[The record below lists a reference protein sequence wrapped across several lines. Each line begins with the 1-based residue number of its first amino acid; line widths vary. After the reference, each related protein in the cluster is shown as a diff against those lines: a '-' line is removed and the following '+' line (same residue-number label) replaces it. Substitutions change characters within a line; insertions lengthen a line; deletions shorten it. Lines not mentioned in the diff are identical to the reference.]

1 MPEAKQTSGLKETL
15 LSLFLLGVL
24 VIIGMGIYFEQ
35 YRFYPALIE
44 QVPRE
49 LHEKKSDPELPG
61 TRDESIF
68 SRLPLPE
75 GVVLLSA
82 SEVFDASTLSDK
94 INGKAELYLGAGFV
108 RLETRR
114 FNLKRG
120 SDAWMEA
127 FLYEMK
133 DAQSAF
139 AVYSLQKRSGA
150 IPADLGQSAYQ
161 TTNALFIVH
170 GPYYMELVA
179 SAENA
184 DLQAALRAL
193 GQALIAGFPV
203 PEKPVA
209 EAKLFPPEGLNPQSI
224 MLIAS
229 DAFGFEKLDKVFTAG
244 YRIDGTPL
252 TAFVSRRSDPGE
264 ARALAEAYRAFLL
277 QFDAE
282 SLTVDVPPGEEIFAF
297 SMMGQ
302 IEMVFSLGPYLAGVH
317 QAPDEKRALVLA
329 KYLRNYLIDLNARH

>member
-15 LSLFLLGVL
+15 LSLFLLGVI
-24 VIIGMGIYFEQ
+24 VSIGMGIYFEQ
-35 YRFYPALIE
+35 YRFYSALIE
-44 QVPRE
+44 QMPRKI
-49 LHEKKSDPELPG
+49 HEKQAAPKLTG
-61 TRDESIF
+61 TKDESIF

-75 GVVLLSA
+75 GVVFLSA

-108 RLETRR
+108 CLETRR
-114 FNLKRG
+114 FCLKGG
-120 SDAWMEA
+120 SDAWMEV

-150 IPADLGQSAYQ
+150 IPTDLGQRSYQ
-161 TTNALFIVH
+161 TTNALFIVF

-179 SAENA
+179 SAENTA
-184 DLQAALRAL
+184 LQAALRTL

-203 PEKPVA
+203 LGKPVA
-209 EAKLFPPEGLNPQSI
+209 EPKLFPPEGLDPQSI

-229 DAFGFEKLDKVFTAG
+229 DAFGFEKLNKVFTAG
-244 YRIDGTPL
+244 YRIDGMPL

-264 ARALAEAYRAFLL
+264 AHALAEAYRAFLL

-282 SLTVDVPPGEEIFAF
+282 SLTVNVQPGEEIFAF

-302 IEMVFSLGPYLAGVH
+302 IEVVFSLGPYLAGVH
-317 QAPDEKRALVLA
+317 QASDAKRALDLV
-329 KYLRNYLIDLNARH
+329 KNLRDYLIKINET